1 MKKNL
6 YSASEIAKMGLPG
19 LPTTRANVHARA
31 ESEGWYFETG
41 TGQGGVR
48 RVYEVPAR
56 YLAAADGES
65 AGKPTEADA
74 GQASTVVAG
83 AIQPGPA
90 GVDLALVRFADEVL
104 EQWLQNNGLIL
115 KPERRAAVLA
125 VLIDYLSKGAS
136 RDDLINM
143 MKAMAT

>member
-1 MKKNL
+1 MKKL
-6 YSASEIAKMGLPG
+6 LSASEVAALNLAGLPR
-19 LPTTRANVHARA
+19 TKVAIAARA
-31 ESEGWYFETG
+31 EREGWYSETKTGLGG
-41 TGQGGVR
+41 TR

-56 YLAAADGES
+56 YLTAAGDES
-65 AGKPTEADA
+65 ASQPTEADA
-74 GQASTVVAG
+74 VQASPVVAG
-83 AIQPGPA
+83 TIQPGPA
-90 GVDLALVRFADEVL
+90 GVDLALVKFADEVL